1 MRETSQTLAAS
12 VYEQL
17 ADQLGYSDPNMA
29 RGVRQPMQQGQ
40 PMQVQPMQQ
49 PQPQAIILK

>member
-1 MRETSQTLAAS
+1 
-12 VYEQL
+12 
-17 ADQLGYSDPNMA
+17 
-29 RGVRQPMQQGQ
+29 VRQPMQQGQ